1 MSKGTPH
8 RPIRISDELW
18 AKAQAKA
25 ARLGTTASEKAREL
39 LAVWVDE
46 STEEEVEQSG

>member
-18 AKAQAKA
+18 AAVKAKA
-25 ARLGTTASEKAREL
+25 AQHDTTASETIRAL
-39 LAVWVDE
+39 LTEWVKK
-46 STEEEVEQSG
+46 T